1 MSIFSGSDAN
11 QGNGHNVQA
20 TIFVYTSRYQLN
32 YNPWINND
40 MFDDYEF
47 NTQLADSYHKVNVGV
62 NDIERVST
70 KVYKDEVDDDLS
82 CPICIEK
89 INESDDI
96 QYCRI
101 LVCRHIYCDKCIT
114 RWLKINKHCPLCKVH
129 LEEKVKVVQNI

>member
-1 MSIFSGSDAN
+1 MSIFSDSGAN
-11 QGNGHNVQA
+11 QGNGHNVQS
-20 TIFVYTSRYQLN
+20 TIFVYTSRYQLPAN
-32 YNPWINND
+32 YNPWIN
-40 MFDDYEF
+40 YEF
-47 NTQLADSYHKVNVGV
+47 NTQLADSYGKVNVGV
-62 NDIERVST
+62 SDIERVST
-70 KVYKDEVDDDLS
+70 KVYKDEVDDDLL

-114 RWLKINKHCPLCKVH
+114 RWLKINKHCPLCKVD